1 MPDDAT
7 VTEAPASE
15 DGRRSHHL
23 LSDARGRLKKYAL
36 KLLGFLVLAFLI
48 LKLLP
53 GLEQAWNALKGVNVW
68 WILGAML
75 VETASE
81 FGYVVSWRGIL
92 DPEDL
97 LSGEGRGELTGERVA
112 WAQLGGGMIV
122 PGGAIGSMGVGAWM
136 LHRLGIST
144 DRVGERQLT
153 LMTLNTAV
161 DALAI
166 VVFGLGLASGLFAG
180 KENLTLTLLPAAL
193 AAVALLLA
201 LVVARGE
208 KGLAGRLE
216 GKHPKVAKG
225 VNTLAAAVENTR
237 AMLRDR
243 GSAKVVLGAIAYLV
257 FDMAV
262 LWGAFYA
269 IGADPV
275 PGFAVVA
282 MSYLVGGLAG
292 SIPLPANLGAVTGI
306 AGMLIAF
313 GASHD
318 AAIAALVLYEAVG
331 FLVPLLG
338 GTIAYLFLRSAL
350 GGKDGDEPDE
360 SPGAPLDAGPAAAH
374 A

>member
-1 MPDDAT
+1 MSDEAT
-7 VTEAPASE
+7 VKQEPGNG
-15 DGRRSHHL
+15 DRRRSRRL
-23 LSDARGRLKKYAL
+23 LSDARGRLEKYAL
-36 KLLGFLVLAFLI
+36 KLLGFIVFAVLI

-53 GLEQAWNALKGVNVW
+53 GLEQAWSALQGVSFW
-68 WILGAML
+68 WIVGAMAIEI
-75 VETASE
+75 VSE
-81 FGYVVSWRGIL
+81 FGYVISWRGVL

-97 LSGEGRGELTGERVA
+97 LGQEGRGELTGERVA
-112 WAQLGGGMIV
+112 WAQLGGGMVV
-122 PGGAIGSMGVGAWM
+122 PGGAIGSIGIGAWM

-166 VVFGLGLASGLFAG
+166 VVFGLGLAVGL
-180 KENLTLTLLPAAL
+180 
-193 AAVALLLA
+193 VLA

-208 KGLAGRLE
+208 RKLATRLQD
-216 GKHPKVAKG
+216 KHPKMATG
-225 VNTLAAAVENTR
+225 VNTLRLAVENTR
-237 AMLRDR
+237 STLHDR
-243 GSAKVVLGAIAYLV
+243 GSTKIVLGAVVYLG

-262 LWGAFYA
+262 LWGAFFA

-313 GASHD
+313 GVGHD
-318 AAIAALVLYEAVG
+318 KAVAALVLYEAIG
-331 FLVPLLG
+331 FLVPLIG
-338 GTIAYLFLRSAL
+338 GTIAYLFLHSTLRA
-350 GGKDGDEPDE
+350 KDDDEPDE
-360 SPGAPLDAGPAAAH
+360 EAGASLGSEPRTASA
-374 A
+374 

>member
-1 MPDDAT
+1 MSE
-7 VTEAPASE
+7 EAAVAQEPASE
-15 DGRRSHHL
+15 ERRRSRHL
-23 LSDARGRLKKYAL
+23 LSDAGARLKKHAL
-36 KLLGFLVLAFLI
+36 KLLGFLVFAFLI

-53 GLEQAWNALKGVNVW
+53 GLEQAWNALKGVSVW
-68 WILGAML
+68 WVVAAMA

-81 FGYVVSWRGIL
+81 FGYVLSWRGIL

-97 LSGEGRGELTGERVA
+97 LSREGRGELTGERVA

-122 PGGAIGSMGVGAWM
+122 PGGAIGSMGVGAWL

-166 VVFGLGLASGLFAG
+166 VVFGLGLASGLFVG

-193 AAVALLLA
+193 AALALLLA

-208 KGLAGRLE
+208 KGLANRLE
-216 GKHPKVAKG
+216 DKHPKIAKG
-225 VNTLAAAVENTR
+225 VNTLASAVENTGR
-237 AMLRDR
+237 MLRHR
-243 GSAKVVLGAIAYLV
+243 GSAKVVLGAVAYLV

-318 AAIAALVLYEAVG
+318 EAIAALVLYEAVG

-338 GTIAYLFLRSAL
+338 GTIAYLFLHRAL
-350 GGKDGDEPDE
+350 GAKGDDEPDE
-360 SPGAPLDAGPAAAH
+360 GNAALGTEPTAAH
-374 A
+374 T